1 MATIQIPDIVFSG
14 HYYAEILEDLIRHM
28 RANCPELSDELDT
41 EPHIQLLRTFSM
53 VGHLNNCLL
62 DMVAAESFL
71 PTARLRSSHRNLLAL
86 IGVQLKQTS
95 PASADLLVQLTKA
108 FISPITTVP
117 AKSSFATLE
126 TRPAPAVEFE
136 VLADVSLTQRT
147 DQVGGVLAFDAS
159 GSTYSNHTAEAITPT
174 GNFTVGW
181 GGAGDVE
188 AGDAIYVGHP
198 DVMFDVIRFNIAT
211 AITGGTITAGVW
223 EYFDGN
229 LSQGI
234 PDNVINLGSTLRF
247 VVNSILG
254 PSNRTGTVVRVRSN
268 ITGGF
273 ADLVVAFVSGE
284 NRIETTIGL
293 SAFLGQMDPSL
304 DVSAYIVGTSW
315 RELSDLQDATG
326 GFSQTGFQDV
336 KFSLPQTVTQNWRR
350 GDVNSISAF
359 WARYRV
365 ISVSSTPSP
374 PSLTEVRIHDG
385 KQYQIFEVS
394 QGRSRS
400 DEPLGSSDGTGNQ
413 QFVFSNFPV
422 IDDDN
427 LRVFVDESGI
437 EREYTRVVDFLNS
450 ISTDRHFMVEFDDDG
465 IATITFGDGTNGKI
479 PPSGVN
485 NVRSQYRT
493 SDEQDGNVGQDTIT
507 VNRSGVAFVSTV
519 RNPRAAAG
527 FLPKEGSTDEDL
539 VRLKI
544 AGPAA
549 LRTRERAV
557 SPQDAEEAAKR
568 FVASDGSSPVTRALA
583 QEEAF
588 GPKTVEIVVVGA
600 GGNIVDS
607 SKLQEI
613 EDYFNGTELERGR
626 LLMNHEATVTNFI
639 PRVIGVT
646 ATVTRGEESAI
657 VTALAGLLNPLA
669 INPDG
674 TWVWEFGGLV
684 PLAKII
690 ATIMN
695 TSPSPT
701 NVNITGPEYDVN
713 LMPNELPDVG
723 VLDITIVNP

>member
-1 MATIQIPDIVFSG
+1 MATIQIPDVSFSS

-41 EPHIQLLRTFSM
+41 EPHIQLLRTFAM

-86 IGVQLKQTS
+86 IGVKLKQTS
-95 PASADLLVQLTKA
+95 PASVDLLVQLTKA
-108 FISPITTVP
+108 FTSAITTVP

-136 VLADVSLTQRT
+136 VLDDVTLTQRT
-147 DQVGGVLAFDAS
+147 DQVGAVLGFDTS
-159 GSTYSNHTAEAITPT
+159 GSTFSNHTAEAITPT
-174 GNFTVGW
+174 GSFTIGW
-181 GGAGDVE
+181 GGAGEVE
-188 AGDAIYVGHP
+188 AGDILYVGHP
-198 DVMFDVIRFNIAT
+198 DIMFDTIRFNIAT
-211 AITGGTITAGVW
+211 AVSGGTITSGVW

-229 LSQGI
+229 LSQGN

-254 PSNRTGTVVRVRSN
+254 TSNRTGTVVRVRSN

-273 ADLVVAFVSGE
+273 ADLTVSFVSGE
-284 NRIETTIGL
+284 NRIETTMGL
-293 SAFLGQMDPSL
+293 LAFLGQMDPSL
-304 DVSAYIVGTSW
+304 EVFDYVVGTEW
-315 RELSDLQDATG
+315 RELSDIQDATG

-336 KFSLPQTVTQNWRR
+336 KFTLPQTVTQNWRS
-350 GDVNSISAF
+350 GTINAISAF
-359 WARYRV
+359 WIRYRV
-365 ISVSSTPSP
+365 VSVSSAPSA
-374 PSLTEVRIHDG
+374 PSITEVRIHDG
-385 KQYQIFEVS
+385 KQYQIFPVA
-394 QGRSRS
+394 QGKSRT
-400 DEPLGSSDGTGNQ
+400 DTPLGSSDGSGGQ

-422 IDDDN
+422 IDDEH

-437 EREYTRVVDFLNS
+437 EREYTRVEDFLNS
-450 ISTDRHFMVEFDDDG
+450 VSTDRHFMVEFDDDG
-465 IATITFGDGTNGKI
+465 IVTVTFGDGTNGRV

-485 NVRSQYRT
+485 NIRAQYRT
-493 SDEQDGNVGQDTIT
+493 SDEQNGNVGQDTIT
-507 VNRSGVAFVSTV
+507 VNRSGVAFIAIV

-527 FLPKEGSTDEDL
+527 FHPKEGSTDEDL

-557 SPQDAEEAAKR
+557 SPEDAEGTAIR

-583 QEEAF
+583 LEEAY

-613 EDYFNGTELERGR
+613 EDFFNGTESVRGR
-626 LLMNHEATVTNFI
+626 LLMNTEATVTNFT
-639 PRVIGVT
+639 PRTIGVT
-646 ATVTRGEESAI
+646 ATVTKGEESAI
-657 VTALAGLLNPLA
+657 VTALAALLNPLA
-669 INPDG
+669 TNPDG
-674 TWVWEFGGLV
+674 TWAWEFGGMV

-695 TSPSPT
+695 TTPSPT
-701 NVNITGPEYDVN
+701 NVIITSPEDDTV
-713 LMPNELPDVG
+713 LTSKELPMVG
-723 VLDITIVNP
+723 TLDITVVNP